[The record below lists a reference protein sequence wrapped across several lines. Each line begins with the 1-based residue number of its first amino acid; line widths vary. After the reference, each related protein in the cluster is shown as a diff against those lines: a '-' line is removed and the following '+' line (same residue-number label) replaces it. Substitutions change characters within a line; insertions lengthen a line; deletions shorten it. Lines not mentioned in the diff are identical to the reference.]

1 MLVDG
6 EWVGSNMLEVVLQMP
21 PNDGGVKMFILPP
34 IYALLCFFFLLWL
47 FIIFAFLKSLEG
59 TK

>member
-34 IYALLCFFFLLWL
+34 IYALLCFFFSTMVVYH
-47 FIIFAFLKSLEG
+47 FCIFEES
-59 TK
+59 